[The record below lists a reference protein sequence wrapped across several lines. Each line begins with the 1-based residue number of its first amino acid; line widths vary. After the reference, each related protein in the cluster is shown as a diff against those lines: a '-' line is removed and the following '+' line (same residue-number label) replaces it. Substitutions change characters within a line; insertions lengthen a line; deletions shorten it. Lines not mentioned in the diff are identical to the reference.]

1 MEKEILSV
9 QDVAK
14 ALGVST
20 RTVWRAVAENR
31 FPKPY
36 KTCLGG
42 IHKRV
47 LSRWRRETVQP
58 FIDAANGKS

>member
-36 KTCLGG
+36 KTNLGG

-58 FIDAANGKS
+58 FIDAANGR